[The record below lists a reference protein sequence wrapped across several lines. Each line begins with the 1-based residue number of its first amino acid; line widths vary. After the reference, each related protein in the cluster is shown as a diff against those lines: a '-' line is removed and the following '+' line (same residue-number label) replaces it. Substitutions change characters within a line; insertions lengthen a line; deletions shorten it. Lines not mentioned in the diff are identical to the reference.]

1 MISATLRSLG
11 IRRLGIRRLG
21 IRSLGIKSLG
31 LAIAAAMLLHVN
43 FASAEDAKVED
54 TKVMIDNFTFEP
66 AQLTVKVGTTVTW
79 TNRDD
84 IPHTI
89 VSAGK
94 FRSKT
99 MDTDGTFSF
108 TFTTAGEYKY
118 FCSLHPHMTGTV
130 KVE

>member
-1 MISATLRSLG
+1 MTSLSR
-11 IRRLGIRRLG
+11 RRLGSVFG
-21 IRSLGIKSLG
+21 SALG
-31 LAIAAAMLLHVN
+31 LAIAAAFMPVRR
-43 FASAEDAKVED
+43 ARAEDTEVH
-54 TKVMIDNFTFEP
+54 IDNFTFEP
-66 AQLTVKVGTTVTW
+66 REIRVKVGTTVTW

-99 MDTDGTFSF
+99 LDTDDTFAF
-108 TFTTAGEYKY
+108 TFTAAGDYRY
-118 FCSLHPHMTGTV
+118 FCSLHPHMTGMV

>member
-1 MISATLRSLG
+1 MISATFRGLG
-11 IRRLGIRRLG
+11 I
-21 IRSLGIKSLG
+21 
-31 LAIAAAMLLHVN
+31 AMAAAMILHAN
-43 FASAEDAKVED
+43 IARAEDAKPTDAKTAEATTADAKTTEAGPEVH
-54 TKVMIDNFTFEP
+54 IDNFTFEP

-84 IPHTI
+84 IPHTV

-108 TFTTAGEYKY
+108 TFTAPGDYKY
-118 FCSLHPHMTGTV
+118 FCSLHPHMTGMV

>member
-1 MISATLRSLG
+1 MASPILRSLDIRSLG
-11 IRRLGIRRLG
+11 IR
-21 IRSLGIKSLG
+21 
-31 LAIAAAMLLHVN
+31 LAIAAAIFLHLG
-43 FASAEDAKVED
+43 AARAEDSI
-54 TKVMIDNFTFEP
+54 VMVDNFTFQP

-79 TNRDD
+79 KNHDD

-99 MDTDGTFSF
+99 MDTDDSFSF
-108 TFTTAGEYKY
+108 TFTTAGDYKY
-118 FCSLHPHMTGTV
+118 FCSLHPHMTGMI